1 MGVLLAFLTKLLS
14 TGKNL
19 GGEGFYSYPLGSG
32 NLMVHL
38 SVNDL
43 AAGGVENQSLK
54 WVIEVTSG
62 AREARVDSDSQ
73 VCHS

>member
-1 MGVLLAFLTKLLS
+1 MVKV
-14 TGKNL
+14 
-19 GGEGFYSYPLGSG
+19 GFYSYPLGSG